1 MSLESITFSITT
13 KFKLM
18 VPIQF
23 SLMDGAWEGIRGN
36 DELGDCSGGKERE
49 KRLGTLS
56 PGPGGAHMASGSEQ
70 GPSKGP

>member
-36 DELGDCSGGKERE
+36 DELGDSLLWGEGEGEEAGYTVTRA
-49 KRLGTLS
+49 RRS
-56 PGPGGAHMASGSEQ
+56 PHGIRQ
-70 GPSKGP
+70 